1 MTLSLEAFDCAVCA
15 NLLLDPVVGPCGHD
29 FCKECLESWRQAA
42 CSRGRRGNSSCPIC
56 RKPLPNEL
64 GVCLRLRET
73 IQTLFPDKVKERRA
87 EVEERRAAA
96 AVAATAPAATSTIR
110 RQASGAPGVHRSNI
124 PWSGS
129 SSFGAGPSAS
139 AGASTPL
146 GAPFGLAWYNGAMPA
161 AGGLA
166 AATQAAV
173 TAAAAAAAHT
183 HAAPAPAPAVDTW
196 TYSGALCFSLGWHDP
211 NENRGRR
218 SWGRR
223 RRAVAV

>member
-1 MTLSLEAFDCAVCA
+1 M
-15 NLLLDPVVGPCGHD
+15 G
-29 FCKECLESWRQAA
+29 Q
-42 CSRGRRGNSSCPIC
+42 
-56 RKPLPNEL
+56 
-64 GVCLRLRET
+64 
-73 IQTLFPDKVKERRA
+73 
-87 EVEERRAAA
+87 
-96 AVAATAPAATSTIR
+96 AVAGNPRPSPVALPAHRLSFLPRCLPTL
-110 RQASGAPGVHRSNI
+110 QGVHRSNI